1 VERLVAA
8 AQTGQRRTGIERE
21 FLPAALEIL
30 ETPPSPATRLF
41 GFVICLAFG
50 FACVWAYFGR
60 IDVVAVASGKTI
72 SRSRAQVVQPQEPGQ
87 VAAIHIREGD
97 LVHAGQVL
105 IELDPTGPNAEAERA
120 RRDLEQA
127 RLDKTRLQILL
138 GDAPASA
145 LTQIAGVGP
154 VDLERAEAQL
164 AAQRAENDAKLYA
177 IDREVAEKT
186 ADLAA
191 ARRLSERA
199 QKSLPIIE
207 EKAEIRRKVTELQF
221 GSRLS
226 YLDAQQQVIEAR
238 SDVDVQKE
246 RIDGAVAALEGLDR
260 RRAEVAA
267 EFRKSGLADLSR
279 AIASENAA
287 IEALAKATHRR
298 DLQVLRSPMDGTVQQ
313 LAVNTLGGAV
323 TPAQQLMVIVPSGDA
338 LDVEA
343 VIPNREIGFVAP
355 GQDVEI
361 KVDAFPFTRY
371 GVLHG
376 KVEALARDAE
386 TAPAHGFATGSARSA
401 DLAANVEGG
410 DRLIYTARISLSGP
424 PLVATGHTIDLL
436 PGMSVKAEIKT
447 GERRVLDFLLSPL
460 EEYVHDSLRER

>member
-1 VERLVAA
+1 LERLVAA
-8 AQTGQRRTGIERE
+8 TGARQRQAMVERE

-30 ETPPSPATRLF
+30 ETPPSPLGRLF
-41 GFVICLAFG
+41 GLVICLAFALT
-50 FACVWAYFGR
+50 FVWAYIGK

-72 SRSRAQVVQPQEPGQ
+72 SRSRAQVVQPQEPGA
-87 VAAIHIREGD
+87 VAAIHVHEGD
-97 LVHAGQVL
+97 VVRAGQVL

-127 RLDKTRLQILL
+127 RLDKIRLQILL
-138 GDAPASA
+138 GDAPVSA
-145 LTQIAGVGP
+145 LAQLDGVSR

-164 AAQRAENDAKLYA
+164 AAQRAENEAKLFA
-177 IDREVAEKT
+177 IEREVAEKT

-199 QKSLPIIE
+199 QKSLPIVE
-207 EKAEIRRKVTELQF
+207 EKAEIRRKVTELQY

-238 SDVDVQKE
+238 ADVDVQKE
-246 RIDGAVAALEGLDR
+246 RIDSATAALEGLDR

-279 AIASENAA
+279 AMAVENAA
-287 IEALAKATHRR
+287 VEALAKASHRK
-298 DLQVLRSPMDGTVQQ
+298 DLQVLKSPMDGTVQQ

-323 TPAQQLMVIVPSGDA
+323 TPAPQLMIVVPTGEG
-338 LDVEA
+338 LEVEA
-343 VIPNREIGFVAP
+343 VIPNREIGFIAP

-361 KVDAFPFTRY
+361 KIDAFPFTRF
-371 GVLHG
+371 GVMHG

-386 TAPAHGFATGSARSA
+386 TAPTQGLATGSTRSA
-401 DLAANVEGG
+401 DLAGNVEGG
-410 DRLIYTARISLSGP
+410 DRLIYTARISLTGP
-424 PLVATGHTIDLL
+424 PLVVAGQKVELL

-460 EEYVHDSLRER
+460 EAYVHDSLRER